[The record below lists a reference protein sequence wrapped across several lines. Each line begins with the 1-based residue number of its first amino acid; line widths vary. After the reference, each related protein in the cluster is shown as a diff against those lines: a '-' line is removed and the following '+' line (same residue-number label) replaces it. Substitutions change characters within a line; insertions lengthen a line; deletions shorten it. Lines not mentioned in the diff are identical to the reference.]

1 MFERRRKKRKKKDFS
16 LKWYSWDISK
26 QKEEEIEE
34 IDEYRDYE
42 KRYFAR
48 LTIRDLA
55 RMKRSKSVSV
65 SNWSM
70 VKQNSIFSGRE
81 KLGDR

>member
-1 MFERRRKKRKKKDFS
+1 MFYDYMKIIYFRRNVWKKKKKRKKKDFS
-16 LKWYSWDISK
+16 LKWYSRDISK

-55 RMKRSKSVSV
+55 RMKR
-65 SNWSM
+65 
-70 VKQNSIFSGRE
+70 
-81 KLGDR
+81 DRNP

>member
-16 LKWYSWDISK
+16 LKWYSRDISK

-42 KRYFAR
+42 RRDFAW

-55 RMKRSKSVSV
+55 RMKR
-65 SNWSM
+65 
-70 VKQNSIFSGRE
+70 
-81 KLGDR
+81 DRNP

>member
-16 LKWYSWDISK
+16 LKWYSRDISK

-34 IDEYRDYE
+34 IDESRLRE
-42 KRYFAR
+42 KVFCAINDSRSR
-48 LTIRDLA
+48 ENEE
-55 RMKRSKSVSV
+55 RSKSVSV